1 MTTSNNKEN
10 EFELLNK
17 QKELQKNYDSEIT
30 QKERKEFEKTKAELE
45 ELKLE
50 YQRKLEKLRLE
61 EMEFEI
67 KKKNSKSIRDVKTEY
82 EFYLQQ
88 KSHLKKIW
96 N

>member
-67 KKKNSKSIRDVKTEY
+67 KKE
-82 EFYLQQ
+82 EFGAC
-88 KSHLKKIW
+88 
-96 N
+96 

>member
-45 ELKLE
+45 EFKLE
-50 YQRKLEKLRLE
+50 YQRKLEKLKLE

-67 KKKNSKSIRDVKTEY
+67 KKE
-82 EFYLQQ
+82 EFGAC
-88 KSHLKKIW
+88 
-96 N
+96 